1 MKKISL
7 FLATVFLAGCVSA
20 PPPPVHHALPP
31 PLLPTLGEKWINPQ
45 GGVIWPPSEGFSA
58 PPFPLILPAGLL
70 IDRFGSP
77 YGRFF
82 SPKGADFAARAL
94 PYECSK
100 LDYTTYRVLAPIF
113 VWVGKAAPWFD
124 QAGGATQFETDA
136 TAAQLVADAALQP
149 VGGPVISPCKTK

>member
-1 MKKISL
+1 MAKL
-7 FLATVFLAGCVSA
+7 RLLLATILLAGCVSA
-20 PPPPVHHALPP
+20 PPPARAPLPA
-31 PLLPTLGEKWINPQ
+31 PLLPTLGERWTTPQ
-45 GGVIWPPSEGFSA
+45 GGIIWPPAEGFAAA
-58 PPFPLILPAGLL
+58 PSPMILPAGLL

-94 PYECSK
+94 PYDCSK
-100 LDYTTYRVLAPIF
+100 LAYTTYRVMTPIF

-136 TAAQLVADAALQP
+136 TAAQLVGDAALQP
-149 VGGPVISPCKTK
+149 VAAPGPSPCKTR